1 MLNDLQYNSG
11 IAFTTLPVF
20 FPYLQ
25 KLSLERF
32 HVDDMIVL
40 VNLVDCPSLDSLAIG
55 GIFGDVTNLSEP
67 RSEST
72 PQMMF
77 VRKLTQKFPYLF
89 RLAYAPAHSNN
100 WNPHRDSRNTFDNVL
115 RDLLRQPWNVQSGT
129 EQCTWLLL
137 RLRVLELV
145 EDAEALQWL
154 IPLVSARLLS
164 SDATNLH
171 TLHFI
176 DDAG

>member
-72 PQMMF
+72 PQMI
-77 VRKLTQKFPYLF
+77 
-89 RLAYAPAHSNN
+89 NN